1 VGGLKQKCRTE
12 SKWPRFPSPHR
23 GEVGTAR
30 SALPGGGLK
39 KGVAI
44 RIEIVPSILS
54 ADIGRLAE
62 QVEQAAA
69 AGADRIQ
76 VDVMDGHFVPNL
88 TFGPLVVE
96 AVRRATDLPIEAHLM
111 IERPEQFI
119 AAFAK
124 AGATLIEVQVEATTS
139 LYRTVAAIKD
149 LGALAGVAINPATS
163 IEDLREIL
171 PYITT
176 VNVMTVE
183 PGFGGQKFIPGS
195 PDKIRRLRSIAP
207 HIEIEVDGGID
218 AVTAPLV
225 VKAGAT
231 VLVAGSSVYGHKGGV
246 AAGIRAIRE
255 AIV

>member
-1 VGGLKQKCRTE
+1 VR
-12 SKWPRFPSPHR
+12 
-23 GEVGTAR
+23 
-30 SALPGGGLK
+30 
-39 KGVAI
+39 
-44 RIEIVPSILS
+44 RIEVVPSILS
-54 ADIGRLAE
+54 ADPGRLTE
-62 QVEQAAA
+62 QVKEAAA

-96 AVRRATDLPIEAHLM
+96 AVRKATDLPIEAHLM
-111 IERPEQFI
+111 IERPELFI
-119 AAFAK
+119 EAFAN

-139 LYRTVAAIKD
+139 LYRTVAAIKE
-149 LGALAGVAINPATS
+149 LGAKAGVAINPATS
-163 IEDLREIL
+163 LEAVREIL
-171 PYITT
+171 PYIST

-195 PDKIRRLRSIAP
+195 PDKIRRLRSMAP

-231 VLVAGSSVYGHKGGV
+231 VLVAGSAVYGYKKGIAAGIAAIRQAVEGQGGV
-246 AAGIRAIRE
+246 ASPD
-255 AIV
+255 